1 MGRIACAPAP
11 RRVRRG
17 KSKRGPSRSPGACQI
32 VYSLAGE
39 IRNPERT
46 LPRALIAGA
55 GVLAF
60 LYLSLIFAYH
70 LAFPI
75 EVISASR
82 VPGGDLARLLWGR
95 AGAGALAL
103 IVMISTA
110 GAQNGNI
117 MASSRVYYAMA
128 NDGLFLKSFA
138 RVHPRWNSPYIA
150 IVAQCSWAIVL
161 LLAGRSVESLAG
173 SYVFSL
179 LILWSVTTLA
189 YFKFRRQGGVAPF
202 LAPGYPWMPA
212 LYLVTLAG
220 MTVATC
226 YFHPRSALS
235 NIGLMASGLPFYLI
249 WRWRASRL

>member
-1 MGRIACAPAP
+1 
-11 RRVRRG
+11 
-17 KSKRGPSRSPGACQI
+17 
-32 VYSLAGE
+32 
-39 IRNPERT
+39 
-46 LPRALIAGA
+46 
-55 GVLAF
+55 
-60 LYLSLIFAYH
+60 
-70 LAFPI
+70 
-75 EVISASR
+75 
-82 VPGGDLARLLWGR
+82 
-95 AGAGALAL
+95 
-103 IVMISTA
+103 MISTA

-235 NIGLMASGLPFYLI
+235 NIGLMASGLPFYLL
-249 WRWRASRL
+249 WRGRFQRSAISRQPSTRSYRRPTPHPTPGRPRRTR